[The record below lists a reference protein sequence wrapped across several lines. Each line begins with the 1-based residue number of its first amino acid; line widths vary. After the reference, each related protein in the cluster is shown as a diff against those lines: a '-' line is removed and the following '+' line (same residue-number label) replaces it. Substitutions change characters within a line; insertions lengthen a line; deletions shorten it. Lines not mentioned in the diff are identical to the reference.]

1 MTSSGALGVPP
12 KTSRAF
18 ILTCHSSFRP
28 WRMGVTLLLA
38 AARAGKLSD
47 EGALLSDFVEKG
59 QAAATAEELDARDE
73 QDLEEDE

>member
-1 MTSSGALGVPP
+1 
-12 KTSRAF
+12 
-18 ILTCHSSFRP
+18 
-28 WRMGVTLLLA
+28 MGVTLLLA